1 MTREEE
7 IRQASLEY
15 TLKNRPRPIG
25 VSAFSEMVYEMN
37 RNHAFEEGVKWADK
51 TMIEKACQWIEN
63 YLFDLGYPDDWCRDS
78 PNIGSG
84 KEKFIKAMKE

>member
-51 TMIEKACQWIEN
+51 TMIEKACRWLSLNMTDITYIGMN
-63 YLFDLGYPDDWCRDS
+63 GDLYKP
-78 PNIGSG
+78 
-84 KEKFIKAMKE
+84 EFIQNFKRAMEE